1 MAEPAKITAT
11 GICGVVT
18 IADGKGVVANAEVQL
33 FPDSTTRTEG
43 EARRPTGEPVHRTRT
58 DAAGRYQFHCE
69 PGDYLVVCEA
79 FEQVSSV
86 EAGPVSHGQITEAPI
101 LQLDIRFSLALYTY
115 VDGDQRRQV
124 SRGVVGQPLIVR
136 FEAPEYGKI
145 AKIKWL
151 PPLSAHPIESDHE
164 VELVFREAGKAIVE
178 AIAVQEWEVPDSE
191 RPEVRMSTAFN
202 VSEATVQTVGG
213 SVGVTL
219 HRSATCPT
227 LDQALWAAIRNRT
240 HAISFHRFRH
250 FLHRVLR
257 WEEHE
262 KLPEAIERRLRDLGA
277 HRLGLTPWHALKI
290 ATEMFLLTETGVR
303 ISREH
308 SHELE
313 LDASGDSE
321 RLGRPVK
328 AGELAERLSLY
339 LGHPPQLPYITR
351 VVETAFPEYLN
362 SRRTG
367 HRLLVDRINEPML
380 IELIWSYW
388 HEEGMLM
395 QTINAINQRFQNIRR
410 PVDRDPLANMAI
422 DPLRPLS
429 NLMWGFAQDELN
441 RLSVA
446 RRAAEYCNLYGFEM
460 QGKAISGLHV
470 ADRRSKFLEAFHNL
484 LYQCSVF
491 FKEDFQTT
499 IIADGYPLLNALKEV
514 HLILAQGA
522 CNQFGDLPWTARAEM
537 LLVQFM
543 LSRPEMREFLQSRV
557 MVPYKEAW
565 MPQVDA
571 MKTMQGWTDVT
582 VTHFRDLGVY
592 GEQLLLSIRYGDW
605 IEVENEDNA
614 KNWARYHKDILYGYW
629 HAYRAVTGVD
639 LTNSEMVDSTMPAI
653 RLQRRLAM
661 QQRGALIR

>member
-1 MAEPAKITAT
+1 MAEPAKISAT
-11 GICGVVT
+11 GICGYVT
-18 IADGKGVVANAEVQL
+18 IADRKGVVANAEVRL
-33 FPDSTTRTEG
+33 FSESTTRTKG
-43 EARRPTGEPVHRTRT
+43 TARRPTGEPAQRTRT
-58 DAAGRYQFHCE
+58 DTAGRYQFHCE
-69 PGDYLVVCEA
+69 AGDYLVHCEA
-79 FEQVSSV
+79 FKQFNSVDASVSQ
-86 EAGPVSHGQITEAPI
+86 GQITEAPV
-101 LQLDIRFSLALYTY
+101 LELNIRFELALYAY
-115 VDGDQRRQV
+115 ADGDERQRV
-124 SRGVVGQPLIVR
+124 SRGIVGQPLIVR
-136 FEAPEYGKI
+136 FEAPDYGEI

-151 PPLSAHPIESDHE
+151 TPPSAPAIESDHE
-164 VELVFREAGKAIVE
+164 VELVLREAGKAIVE
-178 AIAVQEWEVPDSE
+178 AIAVENSE
-191 RPEVRMSTAFN
+191 APASDWPEVRMSVAFN
-202 VSEATVQTVGG
+202 ASEATVQTVGG

-219 HRSATCPT
+219 HRSPTCPT

-277 HRLGLTPWHALKI
+277 HRLGVTPWHALKI
-290 ATEMFLLTETGVR
+290 ATEMFLLMETGVR

-308 SHELE
+308 SRELE
-313 LDASGDSE
+313 LDALGDSA
-321 RLGRPVK
+321 RLGAPVK
-328 AGELAERLSLY
+328 AGELAERLSFY

-351 VVETAFPEYLN
+351 VVETAFPEYLG
-362 SRRTG
+362 SREAG
-367 HRLLVDRINEPML
+367 HRVLVDGINEPML

-410 PVDRDPLANMAI
+410 PGDHDPLANMAI

-460 QGKAISGLHV
+460 RGKAVFGLQV

-522 CNQFGDLPWTARAEM
+522 NNQFGDLPWTARGEM

-543 LSRPEMREFLQSRV
+543 LSRPEMREFLQSRA

-571 MKTMQGWTDVT
+571 MKTLQGWTDVT

-605 IEVENEDNA
+605 IDVENEDNA

-629 HAYRAVTGVD
+629 HAYRAATGVD
-639 LTNSEMVDSTMPAI
+639 LTNPDAVDMTLPAI

-661 QQRGALIR
+661 QQRVR